1 MVYCSTIAFDFCLL
15 IVWIGLY
22 NAFKSSTDY
31 DNSGERKKYSYCY
44 YASIKFICIFL
55 MFLAYPVQI
64 CFSYFNS
71 SRETS
76 TQHLNFIL
84 YIMIILNI
92 IVVFFTLIYTIHL
105 RVRIKK
111 GYMNNYKE
119 KTLDVKIIHNR
130 SGGNNFSSNTN
141 INILNPN
148 TSHQNM
154 SIRQPNTLE
163 PISINKVSEVKYF
176 LKEIY
181 QKKLINVVD
190 KYILD
195 HNDPNDENTQNN
207 YDIINYSIDFQK
219 EMTYLDEPVVPLQS
233 QDNSHR
239 RNSHDVN
246 ALNFESNRMNEESF
260 PIKNQPNSLTNAPI
274 HKKNEEKNSGIT
286 EFTETDIKNLDNIF
300 YLSYFIIFSQ
310 VVVFIIVICT
320 NFEILINRSGVAI
333 TALVI
338 EFIFEL
344 SGFYALCR
352 LFVQDLKNQEYIN
365 LRIIAEIEKYQN
377 KEKEEGGGSILKFD
391 FIKQQHIKQRFKSF
405 LTLYGE
411 NYQD

>member
-1 MVYCSTIAFDFCLL
+1 MFCSTIAFDFCLL
-15 IVWIGLY
+15 VVWIGLY

-31 DNSGERKKYSYCY
+31 GNFGEKKKKYSYCY
-44 YASIKFICIFL
+44 YATIKFICIFL

-105 RVRIKK
+105 RVLVKK

-130 SGGNNFSSNTN
+130 SAGNNFSSNTN
-141 INILNPN
+141 INVLNPN
-148 TSHQNM
+148 TSHQNT

-181 QKKLINVVD
+181 QKKLINIVD

-195 HNDPNDENTQNN
+195 HNDPKDENTQNN
-207 YDIINYSIDFQK
+207 YDNIDYSIDFQK
-219 EMTYLDEPVVPLQS
+219 ELTYLDEPVVAIQS
-233 QDNSHR
+233 QQNNQR
-239 RNSHDVN
+239 RNSHDANV
-246 ALNFESNRMNEESF
+246 LNFESNRMNEESF
-260 PIKNQPNSLTNAPI
+260 PIKNQPNSLTNPTM
-274 HKKNEEKNSGIT
+274 HKKAEEKNRGIM
-286 EFTETDIKNLDNIF
+286 EFTETDIKNLNNIF

-310 VVVFIIVICT
+310 VVVFIIAIFT
-320 NFEILINRSGVAI
+320 NFETLISRPGIAI
-333 TALVI
+333 TELVI

-365 LRIIAEIEKYQN
+365 LRIIAEIQKYQN

-391 FIKQQHIKQRFKSF
+391 FIKQKKIKQRLKSF